1 MAYQLICLAG
11 PLQGQ
16 TFDLKDSLSVGRHP
30 SNELAI
36 SQLSVSRHHC
46 TLSLE
51 SDGFHLRDVGSLF
64 GTFVNEQAVKLRL
77 LRHGDLINVG
87 ESLFLFQNPDLAPE
101 GLPASSALDLE
112 EASTAYGIP
121 GPKTPVPAASR
132 PPEDRSSN
140 RDTSPHETQGTSP
153 SSANPMPASKAVE
166 NLVGETKVM
175 AELRSMVDRVAPV
188 SSTVLIDGE
197 SGCGKEL
204 VARVI
209 HAAGPRAGKP
219 FVAVNCATLSENLL
233 ESELFGHEKGAFTG
247 ALQQRIGQFERAHGG
262 TLFLDE
268 VGEIPL
274 GLQAKLLRAL
284 QEREIER
291 LGGRK
296 TVKVDVR
303 VLAATN
309 RDLAKEV
316 AARQFRD
323 DLYYRLDVIRL
334 TVPPLRKRRP
344 DIPLLAGHFLHF
356 HAKRLQR
363 PPMAF
368 SPEARSA
375 LSAYDWPGNVRELSN
390 AVERAVV
397 LAQGNILQPEDL
409 PGSYPRMPTRPFY
422 GRRLPRHDQRGETG
436 DRRSSLGRR
445 PRQRFQRRPRP
456 GFVAELPAS
465 ADHQPRFAGSPGRL
479 AKELITPD
487 PKPIFSDRPT
497 PFGYG
502 GKAKNRANIEAMPGI
517 WPVSPSNPNLARFLR

>member
-1 MAYQLICLAG
+1 MGYQLICLAG

-30 SNELAI
+30 SNGLAI

-46 TLSLE
+46 TLSSE
-51 SDGFHLRDVGSLF
+51 PNGFRLQDVGSLF
-64 GTFVNEQAVKLRL
+64 GTFVNEQAVKSRL

-87 ESLFLFQNPDLAPE
+87 ESLFLYQDPNLTPE
-101 GLPASSALDLE
+101 SRRVSSSLDLE
-112 EASTAYGIP
+112 EASTAYGKP
-121 GPKTPVPAASR
+121 RPVLPVTARPADDQGPDPDTRASA
-132 PPEDRSSN
+132 DAL
-140 RDTSPHETQGTSP
+140 D
-153 SSANPMPASKAVE
+153 SKASSMPVGTAVE
-166 NLVGETKVM
+166 RLVGETQAM
-175 AELRSMVDRVAPV
+175 QELRSMVERVAPV

-209 HAAGPRAGKP
+209 HAAGPRSDQS

-274 GLQAKLLRAL
+274 ALQAKLLRAL

-316 AARQFRD
+316 AARRFRD

-334 TVPPLRKRRP
+334 TVPPLRQRRA

-356 HAKRLQR
+356 HARNLQR

-409 PGSYPRMPTRPFY
+409 PEGILECRPDPPTDGDYHGTINEAKRKIVAQALADAHGNVSSAARALDLSPNY
-422 GRRLPRHDQRGETG
+422 LHRLITNLGLRDRL
-436 DRRSSLGRR
+436 DDSRRS
-445 PRQRFQRRPRP
+445 
-456 GFVAELPAS
+456 
-465 ADHQPRFAGSPGRL
+465 
-479 AKELITPD
+479 
-487 PKPIFSDRPT
+487 
-497 PFGYG
+497 
-502 GKAKNRANIEAMPGI
+502 
-517 WPVSPSNPNLARFLR
+517 